1 MKKRLKLILFIFC
14 ITPIIMLGLI
24 YIGLTAYYADSFMFG
39 VFINGVYAT
48 GKTPEEINEKLLERE
63 KEEPLTIV
71 DKFDESISFEL
82 EQIDYEVTYL
92 PGLKEIHKKQN
103 PFLWFKGLAGEYSN
117 YSIEPEGIF
126 NEEKLKKKLF
136 ETSFI
141 KNAGDKS
148 RIRVEI
154 EKTREGY
161 QLVDTTKNLLN
172 KERALEAVSETLQ
185 KGESRINL
193 KEKECYD
200 EVEFTKEMKDTFA
213 LWNKIER
220 FQSGKITY
228 QIEEGRQEILDAS
241 ITSDWIL
248 MDEEGE
254 FLLDEKGEL
263 QLDEEKLKEFVG
275 KLCDKYDTTKKD
287 RQFQA
292 TRGDIVTV
300 PAGTYGNKIDKKA
313 ETEYLMEAFA
323 AKKEEIRTP
332 VYSQRAWGEGEDDIG
347 DTYIEVD
354 MTEQK
359 LYYYVQGRQVLSAS
373 VVTGCTGKG
382 NGTPARACYIYYK
395 QRNRV
400 LRGEDYETP
409 VDFWMAV
416 YGNIGIHDAK
426 WRGKFGG
433 SIYKSNG
440 SHGCIN
446 TPYKEVQKLYEMA
459 EEGTPVMIFY

>member
-1 MKKRLKLILFIFC
+1 MKKRLKLILFIFF
-14 ITPIIMLGLI
+14 ITPIIMFGLI

-71 DKFDESISFEL
+71 DKFDESISFDL
-82 EQIDYEVTYL
+82 KQIDYEVTFL
-92 PGLKEIHKKQN
+92 PGLRKIHSKQN
-103 PFLWFKGLAGEYSN
+103 PFLWFKGLSGGYSN
-117 YSIEPEGIF
+117 YSVEPEGIF
-126 NEEKLKKKLF
+126 DEEELEKKLF
-136 ETSFI
+136 ETAFI
-141 KNAGDKS
+141 QNAGDKS
-148 RIRVEI
+148 RIKVEI

-172 KERALEAVSETLQ
+172 KERALKAVMKTLKEGKDQ
-185 KGESRINL
+185 INL
-193 KEKECYD
+193 KEEECYD
-200 EVEFTKEMKDTFA
+200 EVEFTKEMKETLA
-213 LWNKIER
+213 LWEKIER

-228 QIEEGRQEILDAS
+228 QMDEEREEILDAS
-241 ITSDWIL
+241 ITCDWIL
-248 MDEEGE
+248 LDEEGE
-254 FLLDEKGEL
+254 ILFDENGEL

-287 RQFQA
+287 RPFET
-292 TRGDIVTV
+292 TRGDTVIV

-313 ETEYLMEAFA
+313 EIEYLMEAFA
-323 AKKEEIRTP
+323 AKKEEVHTP

-382 NGTPARACYIYYK
+382 NGTPARACYIYFK

-409 VDFWMAV
+409 VDYWMAV

-433 SIYKSNG
+433 TIYKYNG

-446 TPYKEVQKLYEMA
+446 TPYKEVQKLYELA

>member
-1 MKKRLKLILFIFC
+1 MKKRLKRILFIFC
-14 ITPIIMLGLI
+14 ITPIIMFGLI
-24 YIGLTAYYADSFMFG
+24 YIGLTAYYADGFMFG
-39 VFINGVYAT
+39 VFINGIYAT
-48 GKTPEEINEKLLERE
+48 GKTPEEINEKLLEQE
-63 KEEPLTIV
+63 KSEPLIIV
-71 DKFDESISFEL
+71 DKFDESISFDL
-82 EQIDYEVTYL
+82 KQIGYQVTYL
-92 PGLKEIHKKQN
+92 TGLKEIHKKQN
-103 PFLWFKGLAGEYSN
+103 PFLWFKGLSGEYSN

-126 NEEKLKKKLF
+126 DEEKLKNKLF

-141 KNAGDKS
+141 KNAGDKNK
-148 RIRVEI
+148 IKVEI
-154 EKTREGY
+154 EKTSEGY

-172 KERALEAVSETLQ
+172 KERALEAVSEVLK
-185 KGESRINL
+185 KGEGRINL

-200 EVEFTKEMKDTFA
+200 EVELTKEMKDNMA
-213 LWNKIER
+213 LWEKIER

-228 QIEEGRQEILDAS
+228 QMEGEQQEILDAS
-241 ITSDWIL
+241 VTSNWIL
-248 MDEEGE
+248 QDEEGE

-263 QLDEEKLKEFVG
+263 QLDQEKLQEFVEG
-275 KLCDKYDTTKKD
+275 LCDKYDTTKKD
-287 RQFQA
+287 RQFQT
-292 TRGDIVTV
+292 TRGDVVVV

-313 ETEYLMEAFA
+313 EIEYLMEAFA
-323 AKKEEIRTP
+323 QKKEEVHTP
-332 VYSQRAWGEGEDDIG
+332 AYSQRAWGEGEDDIG

-382 NGTPARACYIYYK
+382 NGTPAKACYIYYK

-409 VDFWMAV
+409 VDYWMAV

-433 SIYKSNG
+433 TIYKSNG

>member
-14 ITPIIMLGLI
+14 ITPIIMFGLI

-63 KEEPLTIV
+63 KEEPLMIE
-71 DKFDESISFEL
+71 DKFEESISFPL
-82 EQIDYEVTYL
+82 EQIDYQVTYL
-92 PGLKEIHKKQN
+92 PGLKKIHQKQN
-103 PFLWFKGLAGEYSN
+103 PFLWFKGLSGEYAN
-117 YSIEPEGIF
+117 YSVEPEGIF
-126 NEEKLKKKLF
+126 DEEKLKKKLF

-141 KNAGDKS
+141 KTAGDKS
-148 RIRVEI
+148 KIKVEI
-154 EKTREGY
+154 AKTREGY

-172 KERALEAVSETLQ
+172 KERAFEAVTEVLREGGSY
-185 KGESRINL
+185 INL

-200 EVEFTKEMKDTFA
+200 EVEFTGEMKETLA

-228 QIEEGRQEILDAS
+228 RMEDGQEEIVDAS
-241 ITSDWIL
+241 ITSEWIL

-254 FLLDEKGEL
+254 FVFDEKGEL
-263 QLDEEKLKEFVG
+263 QLDEKKLKEFVEE
-275 KLCDKYDTTKKD
+275 LCNKYDTTKKD
-287 RQFQA
+287 REFQS

-323 AKKEEIRTP
+323 SKKEEVRTP

-354 MTEQK
+354 LSEQK
-359 LYYYVQGRQVLSAS
+359 LYYYVQGRQVLSAP

-382 NGTPARACYIYYK
+382 NGTPARACYIYFK

-433 SIYKSNG
+433 TIYKHNG

-446 TPYKEVQKLYEMA
+446 TPYQEVKKLYDMA